1 MARVSKVESKPLAI
15 LDSNVIVYAMLKDYP
30 DKLYHRKCLTLLEK
44 GLKGE
49 LEYILCLNPVI
60 VIEVFSALRSL
71 LNSSEAEY
79 RTGSLLYSRR
89 LAFLSVSREAC
100 TNSVRWANEN
110 NVPINDALIGANMV
124 EYADLIYTVDEDHF
138 TKLEEHGVKI
148 LNPIK

>member
-1 MARVSKVESKPLAI
+1 
-15 LDSNVIVYAMLKDYP
+15 MLKDYP

-138 TKLEEHGVKI
+138 TKLEEHG
-148 LNPIK
+148 